1 MKNYR
6 VDVQLS
12 VVLRAKSAKEA
23 NRILTESGV
32 EITGENSSRFSDCW
46 LDGWKLFDQNDT
58 PIKAR

>member
-32 EITGENSSRFSDCW
+32 EITGENSSRFSDC
-46 LDGWKLFDQNDT
+46 
-58 PIKAR
+58 